1 MSSRK
6 GSLMGALISHVEHL
20 SETIGPRP
28 ATTDA
33 EQRAAGYIRE
43 AFEAHGLTAELQEF
57 DSPRTYSWAY
67 VIYHA
72 LTIAAAVASVL
83 PAWRLSAL
91 AVGAVT
97 AIVFWLDLN
106 TRWGLTSLM
115 PKGPS
120 QNVIARHIPRAGRG
134 ERVAKVVIV
143 AHYDSARASLA
154 FSPGMVKNF
163 AATFGLMKFCTF
175 AVPVLIA
182 LRFVPYASRLEPW
195 AWYAT
200 LVPAA
205 YLLVPLLIDVH
216 RELFLKYTPGAND
229 NASGV
234 AALLGL
240 LDRLVPEHEAAQPL
254 TREAAIPHTEVDA
267 WEADVVPEGSMLTYS
282 PVAAPA
288 PAPALDAWADD
299 DISWDTGV
307 IVTGQTSLGLDSY
320 AQAIKAKDEA
330 ASRPAEDDDRSAR
343 LFGSAPAAPRVRA
356 DADPGFD
363 VDFDDAPVRPSE
375 SAQGGETAP
384 FTPVGAEESPRQSD
398 ERNRRGLFGAARKEP
413 SSERHGVRE
422 WLGLGDFDARDKGKT
437 IGSWENFSNDE
448 EDETGWK
455 GGSVGVESI
464 DDPDF
469 AASVAARIRRRVTM
483 NVDREL
489 TEKEIWFV
497 ATGAEEVGAFGMKA
511 FLKEF
516 GPDLRDAAIIN
527 LDNIGSGSLTY
538 VTREGMARHY
548 DSDRRL
554 LSAARRAV
562 READLPI
569 RGHEYRGLSTD
580 ATPAL
585 ARGYHAMSVMAFD
598 VNGRLPN
605 WHWATDTAENVS
617 EANLETAVEFVT
629 ALIKEL

>member
-1 MSSRK
+1 
-6 GSLMGALISHVEHL
+6 
-20 SETIGPRP
+20 
-28 ATTDA
+28 
-33 EQRAAGYIRE
+33 
-43 AFEAHGLTAELQEF
+43 
-57 DSPRTYSWAY
+57 
-67 VIYHA
+67 
-72 LTIAAAVASVL
+72 
-83 PAWRLSAL
+83 
-91 AVGAVT
+91 
-97 AIVFWLDLN
+97 
-106 TRWGLTSLM
+106 
-115 PKGPS
+115 
-120 QNVIARHIPRAGRG
+120 
-134 ERVAKVVIV
+134 
-143 AHYDSARASLA
+143 
-154 FSPGMVKNF
+154 
-163 AATFGLMKFCTF
+163 
-175 AVPVLIA
+175 
-182 LRFVPYASRLEPW
+182 
-195 AWYAT
+195 

-497 ATGAEEVGAFGMKA
+497 ATGAEEVGTFGMKA

-605 WHWATDTAENVS
+605 WHWATDTADNVS

>member
-1 MSSRK
+1 
-6 GSLMGALISHVEHL
+6 MGALMSHVEHL

-33 EQRAAGYIRE
+33 EERAAGYIRD
-43 AFEAHGLTAELQEF
+43 AFEARGLTAELQEF
-57 DSPRTYSWAY
+57 DAPRTYSWAF

-72 LTIAAAVASVL
+72 LTIAAAVASR
-83 PAWRLSAL
+83 WYSWWSL
-91 AVGAVT
+91 AVGVVVAV
-97 AIVFWLDLN
+97 VFWLDLD
-106 TRWGLTSLM
+106 TRWGLSALM

-154 FSPGMVKNF
+154 FGPGMVKNF
-163 AATFGLMKFCTF
+163 AATFALMKVCTI

-182 LRFVPYASRLEPW
+182 ARLLPFAPRLEPW
-195 AWYAT
+195 AWYVT

-216 RELFLKYTPGAND
+216 RELFMKYTPGAND

-240 LDRLVPEHEAAQPL
+240 VDRLVPESDTPQPL
-254 TREAAIPHTEVDA
+254 TREAVTVHTEQDA
-267 WEADVVPEGSMLTYS
+267 WEADVIPEGSLLSYS
-282 PVAAPA
+282 PVAAP
-288 PAPALDAWADD
+288 PRPVESWTDD

-307 IVTGQTSLGLDSY
+307 IAGQTSLGLDSY
-320 AQAIKAKDEA
+320 AKALQAKEEDA
-330 ASRPAEDDDRSAR
+330 ASAAPNAEAERAAR
-343 LFGSAPAAPRVRA
+343 LFGTTPSPPRRQR
-356 DADPGFD
+356 DPEPDPGFD
-363 VDFDDAPVRPSE
+363 IELDGMPTGPSKPSISDD
-375 SAQGGETAP
+375 TAP
-384 FTPVGAEESPRQSD
+384 FTPVGPTETVGEREEHV
-398 ERNRRGLFGAARKEP
+398 RRGLFGGTRKEP
-413 SSERHGVRE
+413 AAERKGVRD
-422 WLGLGDFDARDKGKT
+422 WLGIDKDFDARKKGT
-437 IGSWENFSNDE
+437 SIGSWDNFSDE
-448 EDETGWK
+448 DDDDGTGWK
-455 GGSVGVESI
+455 GGSAGVEGI

-469 AASVAARIRRRVTM
+469 AASIAARIRRRVTM

-489 TEKEIWFV
+489 TEKEVWFV
-497 ATGAEEVGAFGMKA
+497 ATGSEEVGTFGMQA

-516 GPDLRDAAIIN
+516 GPDLRDASFIN
-527 LDNIGSGSLTY
+527 LDNIGSGAVAY
-538 VTREGMARHY
+538 VTREGMARRY

-554 LSAARRAV
+554 MSAARRAV
-562 READLPI
+562 READLPVK
-569 RGHEYRGLSTD
+569 GHEYRGLSTD

-605 WHWATDTAENVS
+605 WHWATDTADNVD